1 MNKGKN
7 GDYYPSSEAIRKFDI
22 TNKRKKKATVGD
34 WVMRTSDNQI
44 GKVVEIKKLGSGI
57 EKLILELEDGSQ
69 SGVFNSTNLYWVLI

>member
-1 MNKGKN
+1 
-7 GDYYPSSEAIRKFDI
+7 
-22 TNKRKKKATVGD
+22 
-34 WVMRTSDNQI
+34 MRTSDNQI